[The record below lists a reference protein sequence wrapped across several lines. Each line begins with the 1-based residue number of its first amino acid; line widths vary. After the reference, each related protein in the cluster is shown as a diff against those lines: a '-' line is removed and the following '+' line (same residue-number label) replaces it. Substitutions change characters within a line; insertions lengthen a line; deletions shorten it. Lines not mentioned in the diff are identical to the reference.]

1 MFRVAD
7 IRKRTAIAPKIVAH
21 LYTWGP
27 GHTTAE
33 GEHIPVQVYDSTI
46 RMHMHCIAALYVSQP
61 ELHDAHNTPAWI
73 AGRV

>member
-7 IRKRTAIAPKIVAH
+7 IRKRTAIAPKIIAH

-33 GEHIPVQVYDSTI
+33 GEHLPVQV
-46 RMHMHCIAALYVSQP
+46 R
-61 ELHDAHNTPAWI
+61 
-73 AGRV
+73 